1 MSSEAIIIFDGEC
14 NLCSGSV
21 KFIIERDKKNYF
33 KFISIQNP
41 KALELLNGKID
52 ISPDSVI
59 LLEND
64 KAYIRSRAA
73 IKISARLTWP
83 WKIVSILRILPSFL
97 IDPLYKLIARNRYKF
112 WGKSNECMI
121 PTAEIKDRFIN

>member
-41 KALELLNGKID
+41 KALKLLNDKID

-59 LLEND
+59 LLKND

-73 IKISARLTWP
+73 LKISARLTWP
-83 WKIVSILRILPSFL
+83 WKIVSLLRIIPSFL
-97 IDPLYKLIARNRYKF
+97 LDPLYKIIAKNRYKF
-112 WGKSNECMI
+112 WGKRDQCMI
-121 PTAEIKDRFIN
+121 PSPEIKDRFI